1 MSTALAER
9 IRARARQIDL
19 PLTRLASDAQVSR
32 SFVYDILYG
41 RSQNPTK
48 PKLERL
54 AHRLRVGVDWLVTG
68 HGFVEGVEPG
78 REGDALYVTIRS
90 AKVTP
95 SMGGGRIVE
104 EVEEGEPLRFLARW
118 VRETL
123 KVQPDDL
130 RIMRVEGDSMEALKR
145 DLEAVRF
152 AADRAFRQYDT
163 TDPANRLVAGE
174 LEARWNKA
182 LARVTEV
189 EGKIDVAGAIARRD
203 VQAAAERRRQMGVVA
218 ANAVARKARAVPRPP
233 EPRKDST

>member
-19 PLTRLASDAQVSR
+19 PLTRLASEAQVSR

-54 AHRLRVGVDWLVTG
+54 ADRLRVGVDWLVTG

-130 RIMRVEGDSMEALKR
+130 RIMRVEGDSMEPTLLDQDTVLV
-145 DLEAVRF
+145 DLTKKTPSPPGIFVLH
-152 AADRAFRQYDT
+152 DGMG
-163 TDPANRLVAGE
+163 LVA
-174 LEARWNKA
+174 K
-182 LARVTEV
+182 RVE
-189 EGKIDVAGAIARRD
+189 I
-203 VQAAAERRRQMGVVA
+203 
-218 ANAVARKARAVPRPP
+218 VPRS
-233 EPRKDST
+233 EPLRLRIVSDNSRYAAYDVTVDEANIVGRIRWFCREL

>member
-1 MSTALAER
+1 MALAER

-19 PLTRLASDAQVSR
+19 PLTRLASEAQVSR

-54 AHRLRVGVDWLVTG
+54 ADRLRVGVDWLVTG

-130 RIMRVEGDSMEALKR
+130 RIMRVEGDSMEPTLLDQDTVIV
-145 DLEAVRF
+145 DLTKKTPSPPGIFVLH
-152 AADRAFRQYDT
+152 DGMG
-163 TDPANRLVAGE
+163 LVA
-174 LEARWNKA
+174 K
-182 LARVTEV
+182 RVE
-189 EGKIDVAGAIARRD
+189 I
-203 VQAAAERRRQMGVVA
+203 
-218 ANAVARKARAVPRPP
+218 VPRS
-233 EPRKDST
+233 EPLRLRIVSDNSRYAAYDVTVDEANIVGRIRWFCREL

>member
-19 PLTRLASDAQVSR
+19 PLTRLALEAQVSR

-54 AHRLRVGVDWLVTG
+54 ADRLKVDVDWLVTG
-68 HGFVEGVEPG
+68 HGFVEGIEPG

-104 EVEEGEPLRFLARW
+104 EVEEGESLRFLARW

-130 RIMRVEGDSMEALKR
+130 RIMRVEGDSMEPTLLDQDTVIV
-145 DLEAVRF
+145 DLTKKTPSPPGIFVLH
-152 AADRAFRQYDT
+152 DGMG
-163 TDPANRLVAGE
+163 LVA
-174 LEARWNKA
+174 K
-182 LARVTEV
+182 RVE
-189 EGKIDVAGAIARRD
+189 I
-203 VQAAAERRRQMGVVA
+203 
-218 ANAVARKARAVPRPP
+218 VPRSDPLRLRIVSDNSRYAAYDVTVD
-233 EPRKDST
+233 EANIVGRIRWFCREL